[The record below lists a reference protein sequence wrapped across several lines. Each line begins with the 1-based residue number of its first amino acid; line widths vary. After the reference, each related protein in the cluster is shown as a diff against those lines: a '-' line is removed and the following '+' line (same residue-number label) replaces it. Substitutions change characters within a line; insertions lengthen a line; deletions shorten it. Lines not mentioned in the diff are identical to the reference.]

1 MKNLF
6 SMPPRC
12 WISLASLLAALFT
25 MPAGHGMAQGTRVFI
40 DPPTREVAVD
50 ATTQV
55 DVRIENV
62 SNLYAFEVHLTFAPA
77 LLEVVDADPGTAG
90 VQIQPGTF
98 LSPDYLAQ
106 NEVNQADGKI
116 DFAVTQMAP
125 HEPVSGGGILVTVTF
140 KGKAPGDCDIGVG
153 VLLSDRDGGAISAG
167 TQGGR
172 ITVTTGPTLTP
183 TPTPTPTPTSTPGPT
198 LTPTPTPTPT
208 PTSTPGPTPTHTP
221 TPTPTPTSTPGPTP
235 THTPTPNPSA
245 TPSPPWS
252 ILGYHTVQPG
262 ETLYCIGRAYGVDP
276 YAIATQNG
284 ILNPNVIHAGQRLAI
299 PNVPRILLP
308 GRVCARQF
316 NGGTPPFPT
325 CRWYHTVAP
334 GENLYR
340 ISLRYGVSMW
350 AIAEANYILNLHYIR
365 GGEVLCIP

>member
-6 SMPPRC
+6 AVPPRC
-12 WISLASLLAALFT
+12 WIGLALLLAVLFA

-62 SNLYAFEVHLTFAPA
+62 SNLYACDVHLTFAPA

-98 LSPDYLAQ
+98 LSPDYVVQ
-106 NEVNQADGKI
+106 NEVDQAVGKI

-125 HEPVSGGGILVTVTF
+125 HEPVSGSGVLVTVTF
-140 KGKAPGDCDIGVG
+140 KGKAAGDSDINLG
-153 VLLSDRDGGAISAG
+153 VLLSDRDGMAISAS
-167 TQGGR
+167 TQEGR

-183 TPTPTPTPTSTPGPT
+183 TPTPTPGPTSTH
-198 LTPTPTPTPT
+198 TPTPTPTH
-208 PTSTPGPTPTHTP
+208 TSTPGPTPTHTP
-221 TPTPTPTSTPGPTP
+221 TPTP
-235 THTPTPNPSA
+235 NPSV
-245 TPSPPWS
+245 TPAPPWS

-299 PNVPRILLP
+299 PNVPRTLPP
-308 GRVCARQF
+308 GRVCTRQF
-316 NGGTPPFPT
+316 NGGTSTFPT
-325 CRWYHTVAP
+325 CRWYYTVAP

>member
-6 SMPPRC
+6 SMSPRC
-12 WISLASLLAALFT
+12 WISLASLLAALFA

-62 SNLYAFEVHLTFAPA
+62 SSLYAFEVHLTFAPA
-77 LLEVVDADPGTAG
+77 LLEVVDADPGTDG

-98 LSPDYLAQ
+98 LSPDYVAQ
-106 NEVNQADGKI
+106 NVVNQADGKI

-125 HEPVSGGGILVTVTF
+125 HEPVSGSGILVTVTF
-140 KGKAPGDCDIGVG
+140 KGEAAGDSDITVG
-153 VLLSDRDGGAISAG
+153 VLLSDRDGGPISAG

-172 ITVTTGPTLTP
+172 ITVTTGPTWTHTP
-183 TPTPTPTPTSTPGPT
+183 TSTPGPTPTYTPTPTPTPTSTPGPT
-198 LTPTPTPTPT
+198 LTYTPT
-208 PTSTPGPTPTHTP
+208 PTS
-221 TPTPTPTSTPGPTP
+221 TPTSTPGPTP

-252 ILGYHTVQPG
+252 ILGYHTVQPR

-284 ILNPNVIHAGQRLAI
+284 ILNPNIIHPGQRLAI
-299 PNVPRILLP
+299 PNVPRTLPP

-316 NGGTPPFPT
+316 NGGTPTFPT

-350 AIAEANYILNLHYIR
+350 AIAEANNILNLHYIR
-365 GGEVLCIP
+365 AGQVLCIP